1 MSSLSHRLQWSCV
14 FLLLFFIAGCSLM
27 LAHKKP
33 EGDKEFLQETSR
45 LEKLA
50 HDHPDV
56 AVRARSHRKLAFLYA
71 NYRNP
76 QLNYARALQEMEI
89 CLSLAPA
96 EKQGE
101 DFNNW
106 LAVLKEIGKLQKAN
120 RNLRE
125 EVASLKEM
133 IDKLKSL
140 DRQIEEKR
148 KLTK

>member
-1 MSSLSHRLQWSCV
+1 MGPPFHRLQRGYV
-14 FLLLFFIAGCSLM
+14 ILLLFFVIGCSLTVFQ
-27 LAHKKP
+27 HKP
-33 EGDKEFLQETSR
+33 EGENEFLQETRR

-56 AVRARSHRKLAFLYA
+56 SVRARAHLKLAFLYA

-76 QLNYARALQEMEI
+76 QLNYARALQEMETY
-89 CLSLAPA
+89 LSLAPA

-106 LAVLKEIGKLQKAN
+106 LAVLKEVVKLQKAN

-125 EVASLKEM
+125 EAASLKET